1 MNGGTAKNV
10 TFLSSKK
17 QQKGTQA
24 IFRIRFDQPPCSK
37 ALSAKH
43 KYDYNVLQTMLREI
57 DYGRRPLNEGCNQ
70 LLAAPNFFL
79 FRRHCS
85 LLQPSYRFTNYPLA
99 ALFPEIDYE
108 TRAHTLYLPIRPLLH
123 ATYYVLQYMLLH
135 AFPTILFLLYAICYS
150 VSPYIVSLTTTCYFY
165 KVQATP
171 WHLFYNMLPTIC
183 FNRCY
188 MYYML
193 LQSATYFMAPL
204 LLHASCPHPLV

>member
-70 LLAAPNFFL
+70 LLAALNFF
-79 FRRHCS
+79 FC
-85 LLQPSYRFTNYPLA
+85 FVVTV
-99 ALFPEIDYE
+99 
-108 TRAHTLYLPIRPLLH
+108 LY
-123 ATYYVLQYMLLH
+123 
-135 AFPTILFLLYAICYS
+135 
-150 VSPYIVSLTTTCYFY
+150 
-165 KVQATP
+165 
-171 WHLFYNMLPTIC
+171 
-183 FNRCY
+183 
-188 MYYML
+188 
-193 LQSATYFMAPL
+193 SA
-204 LLHASCPHPLV
+204 